1 MKKKYLRKWLTTS
14 KFGEDKHLHIHK
26 SQETPHHQCMIP
38 FIWYSAKAKTLG
50 DGRTDQWLLEIKGGR
65 GADYRRSKLFCIVI
79 LGGRDTTLQ
88 TVNFIVCKLK
98 NKKVVVKTIKNVFWK
113 IVLLLFKIKE
123 HN

>member
-1 MKKKYLRKWLTTS
+1 
-14 KFGEDKHLHIHK
+14 
-26 SQETPHHQCMIP
+26 
-38 FIWYSAKAKTLG
+38 
-50 DGRTDQWLLEIKGGR
+50 LLEIKGGR

-113 IVLLLFKIKE
+113 IVLLMFKIKE